1 MSRRAALKALGVIG
15 VGSGVA
21 YGALRMDGSTGGTG
35 GTNGTRTTTA
45 SPARET
51 RTAPATATPTPSTW
65 QLETLGRSQLSS
77 SVGGFSEGIIRP
89 DGRYAAVGTRFSGNG
104 SYLVDLRDPSTP
116 ELVHHLR
123 ADDGVRCLDVKFG
136 PKKGLYCRSNHPAG
150 DSGVQI
156 VDYGFAEGTP
166 ESPQVI
172 GELNSKGTHNL
183 FVRSNASVVYT
194 VNYSDD
200 PDTGG
205 IDVWDVSTLRSPRQH
220 GTAGPPG
227 LAHDVVYDPQREL
240 LHCAYMGEMTDG
252 YVLLDASDPLDPNQV
267 GHFDYDKHP
276 SYANSEVGE
285 EAFGNCHYALPDPRR
300 DLVVVG
306 DERSYGTPGGKHVFD
321 IGWRDGSPANPIPIG
336 FTHSPN
342 AERMSSGDEGENDQT
357 ERFDWT
363 GHQFDIV
370 PLQDATL
377 VVSGDWHEGTVL
389 YDVTDPTDLRPID
402 THETDAPAVENPS
415 DQLQVFGDPP
425 MAYSSHYNPK
435 RGFALTSD
443 LFTGIYTYRIDGV
456 AGTEGTA
463 KTTNA
468 TENG

>member
-1 MSRRAALKALGVIG
+1 MAGTTRRAVLKALGVVGI
-15 VGSGVA
+15 GSGAA
-21 YGALRMDGSTGGTG
+21 YGALQMEPSESAVNGSNETQA
-35 GTNGTRTTTA
+35 TTTA
-45 SPARET
+45 ERT
-51 RTAPATATPTPSTW
+51 RTNAAATPTPSTW
-65 QLETLGRSQLSS
+65 RLGEAGQSQLSS
-77 SVGGFSEGIIRP
+77 SVGGFAEGSVRP
-89 DGRYAAVGTRFSGNG
+89 DGRYAAVGTRFSGTG
-104 SYLVDLRDPSTP
+104 SYLVDLKDPSAP
-116 ELVHHLR
+116 ELVHHFP

-136 PKKGLYCRSNHPAG
+136 PEKGLYCRSNHPAG

-166 ESPQVI
+166 ESPQII
-172 GELNSKGTHNL
+172 GELNASGTHNL
-183 FVRSNASVVYT
+183 FVRSNESVVYA
-194 VNYSDD
+194 VNYGDD
-200 PDTGG
+200 PNIGG
-205 IDVWDVSTLRSPRQH
+205 IDVWDVTDPRSPQQH

-227 LAHDVVYDPQREL
+227 LAHDVVYDAKREL
-240 LHCAYMGEMTDG
+240 LHCAYMGEMADG
-252 YVLLDASDPLDPNQV
+252 YVLLDASDPLKPNQV

-321 IGWRDGSPANPIPIG
+321 IGWRDGSIENPIPVG
-336 FTHSPN
+336 FTVSPN
-342 AERMSSGDEGENDQT
+342 AERMESGDDGMDDQT

-370 PLQDATL
+370 PLADATL

-389 YDVTDPTDLRPID
+389 YDITDPTDPHPID
-402 THETDAPAVENPS
+402 SHRTDASAVPNPAE
-415 DQLQVFGDPP
+415 DLQVFGDPP
-425 MAYSSHYNPK
+425 MAYSATYNEE

-456 AGTEGTA
+456 AGTETA
-463 KTTNA
+463 ASTTE
-468 TENG
+468 TD